1 MARFFSNA
9 KVISGL
15 ISKEINGRGF
25 SAVASQGAA
34 VSTARSGGA
43 AVMKKTGEEV
53 SKATE
58 KISWVP
64 DPRTGFYR
72 PENVSQEID
81 AAELRAALLKK
92 N

>member
-34 VSTARSGGA
+34 VSTARSGA

-72 PENVSQEID
+72 PENVAQEID

-92 N
+92 Q

>member
-34 VSTARSGGA
+34 VSTARSGA

-53 SKATE
+53 SKTAE

-92 N
+92 Q